1 MVQAAEKRENKEGGV
16 PSTSGAPEKKP
27 RKPYT
32 KTKPRVSW
40 TPKEHARFLKALEL
54 YNRDWKRIEEFIG
67 TKTVIQ
73 IRSHA
78 QKYFLK
84 VLKNGTG
91 EHLPP
96 PRHKAKNKTPASKG
110 KKTADNAAAAAAAAT
125 AATPTATATDAAA
138 AIGTEA
144 TQLVVKTASDGSLTV
159 QAQERSKKST
169 SAQKQRVDTSAPNFK
184 AVYNFLS
191 DLFEVKE
198 TSSSG
203 TETRLEG
210 MKPADRETTV
220 LLMKNMRSN
229 LCSRQMWQ
237 QQADLVAD
245 GCVTFLDPQD
255 ALSMRTKSRPSEP
268 AQKDISG
275 EGGSGEGSNEA
286 LEMNNL

>member
-1 MVQAAEKRENKEGGV
+1 MVQAAEKRENKEGA
-16 PSTSGAPEKKP
+16 PSTTVAQEKKP

-110 KKTADNAAAAAAAAT
+110 KKTADNTAIA
-125 AATPTATATDAAA
+125 AATPTATATGTAAA
-138 AIGTEA
+138 TGTEA
-144 TQLVVKTASDGSLTV
+144 MQLVVKTASDGSLTV
-159 QAQERSKKST
+159 QAQDRSQKST
-169 SAQKQRVDTSAPNFK
+169 PAQAQKVDTSAPNFK

-198 TSSSG
+198 ASSSG

-210 MKPADRETTV
+210 MKPADRETTL

-245 GCVTFLDPQD
+245 GCITFLDPQD
-255 ALSMRTKSRPSEP
+255 ALSMRTKSRLSQPV
-268 AQKDISG
+268 QKDVSG

-286 LEMNNL
+286 LEMNKL

>member
-1 MVQAAEKRENKEGGV
+1 MAPMVQVAEKLENAEGA
-16 PSTSGAPEKKP
+16 PSASGAAQEKKP

-40 TPKEHARFLKALEL
+40 TQKEHAMFLKALEM
-54 YNRDWKRIEEFIG
+54 YNRDWKRIEEFVG

-110 KKTADNAAAAAAAAT
+110 KKTATAAT
-125 AATPTATATDAAA
+125 AAATPTATATAAA
-138 AIGTEA
+138 TGTEA
-144 TQLVVKTASDGSLTV
+144 TQLLVVKTASDGSLTV
-159 QAQERSKKST
+159 QAQDRLQKST
-169 SAQKQRVDTSAPNFK
+169 PAQEQRVDTSAPNFK

-198 TSSSG
+198 TSSSD
-203 TETRLEG
+203 TETRLES

-255 ALSMRTKSRPSEP
+255 ALSMRTKSRPSQP
-268 AQKDISG
+268 VQNDVSG

-286 LEMNNL
+286 LEMNKL

>member
-1 MVQAAEKRENKEGGV
+1 MATMVQVAEKLENAEGA
-16 PSTSGAPEKKP
+16 PSASGAAQEKKP

-40 TPKEHARFLKALEL
+40 TQKEHARFLKALEM
-54 YNRDWKRIEEFIG
+54 YNRDWKRIEEFVG

-96 PRHKAKNKTPASKG
+96 PRHKAKNASKG
-110 KKTADNAAAAAAAAT
+110 KKTATAAATPTATATAATAATAAAAAAAAT
-125 AATPTATATDAAA
+125 V
-138 AIGTEA
+138 A
-144 TQLVVKTASDGSLTV
+144 TQLLVVKTASDGSLTV
-159 QAQERSKKST
+159 QAQDRSQKST
-169 SAQKQRVDTSAPNFK
+169 PAQEQRVDTSAPNFK

-198 TSSSG
+198 TSSSD
-203 TETRLEG
+203 TETRLES

-255 ALSMRTKSRPSEP
+255 ALSMRTKSRPSQP
-268 AQKDISG
+268 VQNDVSG

-286 LEMNNL
+286 LEMNKL

>member
-1 MVQAAEKRENKEGGV
+1 MAPMVQVAEKLENAERA
-16 PSTSGAPEKKP
+16 PSASGATQEKKP

-40 TPKEHARFLKALEL
+40 TQKEHARFLKGLEM
-54 YNRDWKRIEEFIG
+54 YNRDWKRIEEFVG

-110 KKTADNAAAAAAAAT
+110 KKTATAAT
-125 AATPTATATDAAA
+125 ATAAGT
-138 AIGTEA
+138 GTEA
-144 TQLVVKTASDGSLTV
+144 TQLLVVKTASDGSLTV
-159 QAQERSKKST
+159 QAQDRSQKST
-169 SAQKQRVDTSAPNFK
+169 PAQEQRVDTSAPNFK

-198 TSSSG
+198 TSSSD
-203 TETRLEG
+203 TETQLES

-255 ALSMRTKSRPSEP
+255 ALSMRTKSRPSQP
-268 AQKDISG
+268 VQNDVSG
-275 EGGSGEGSNEA
+275 ERGSGEGSNEA
-286 LEMNNL
+286 LEMNKL

>member
-1 MVQAAEKRENKEGGV
+1 MATMVQVAEKLENAEGA
-16 PSTSGAPEKKP
+16 PSASGAAQEKKP

-40 TPKEHARFLKALEL
+40 TQKEHARFLKALEM
-54 YNRDWKRIEEFIG
+54 YNRDWKRIEEFVG

-110 KKTADNAAAAAAAAT
+110 KKTATAATAAATPTAAAT
-125 AATPTATATDAAA
+125 AAAT
-138 AIGTEA
+138 GTVA
-144 TQLVVKTASDGSLTV
+144 TQLLVVKTASDGSLTV
-159 QAQERSKKST
+159 QAQDRSQKST
-169 SAQKQRVDTSAPNFK
+169 PAQEQRVDTSAPNFK

-198 TSSSG
+198 TSSSD
-203 TETRLEG
+203 TETRLES

-255 ALSMRTKSRPSEP
+255 ALSMRTKSRPSQP
-268 AQKDISG
+268 VQNDVSG

-286 LEMNNL
+286 LEMNKL